1 MSDQKLTLQQLES
14 FLWETAD
21 ILRGNMDASEYKDYI
36 FGMLFIKRLSD
47 VFDEQYEKNV
57 AHYLSTG
64 KSQAEAEK
72 QADEPDEYPGTFYVP
87 QASRWKSLRHL
98 HNDIGSELNKAAAA
112 IEEYDTRLEGVLAN
126 IDFNNK
132 AKLPDHKLRDLIS
145 HFDKHRLRN
154 SDFVPPDLMGAAYEY
169 LIKQFADSAGKK
181 GGEFYTPA
189 NVVRLMVHL
198 IDPRPGMRIYDPTCG
213 SGGMLIQA
221 QQYIGEHF
229 TDKKG
234 NPERDVSLFGQE
246 INHSTWAI
254 CKMNMV
260 LHGILDAMVERG
272 DTIRDPKHLDRG
284 ELRTF
289 DRVIANPPFSLD
301 KWGHDLFQSDPYGRN
316 RFGTPPKS
324 QGDLAFVQHMIASLN
339 SEGKLG
345 VVMPHGVLFRS
356 GAEKRIR
363 QGILEADLL
372 EAVIGLP
379 PALFYGTGIPASIL
393 IINKAKPE
401 DRKGKVIFIN
411 SELEYDSGKN
421 QNVLRQQ
428 DIEHIVHAYRDY
440 TEEKRYSRVVP
451 TNEIKG
457 NDYNLNIRRY
467 ADTSPPPEKFDVRG
481 VLYGGIPVSEVEDDY
496 IQEALQGFDVSCIF
510 VSNGDGY
517 YHFRDDVN
525 TRNDIRAALGT
536 DNVAIN
542 SIFERWW
549 DKYKVSLRELERDC
563 AEADAGMNSYLKEL
577 GYE

>member
-36 FGMLFIKRLSD
+36 FGLLFIKRLSD
-47 VFDEQYEKNV
+47 VFDEQYEANI
-57 AHYLSTG
+57 AHYRSKG
-64 KSQAEAEK
+64 KSQSEAEK
-72 QADEPDEYPGTFYVP
+72 LADDPDEYPGTFYVP
-87 QASRWKSLRHL
+87 PTARWKLLKHL
-98 HNDIGSELNKAAAA
+98 HHDIGVELNKAAEA
-112 IEEYDTRLEGVLAN
+112 IEEHDRRLEGVLQN

-145 HFDKHRLRN
+145 HFDKHRLGN
-154 SDFVPPDLMGAAYEY
+154 SDFVHPDLMGAAYEY

-198 IDPRPGMRIYDPTCG
+198 IDPQPGMRVYDPTCG

-221 QQYIGEHF
+221 KQYVGEHYE
-229 TDKKG
+229 D
-234 NPERDVSLFGQE
+234 ERNISLFGQE

-260 LHGILDAMVERG
+260 LHGILDSMIERG
-272 DTIRDPKHLDRG
+272 DTIRDPKHLYKG
-284 ELRTF
+284 ELQTF

-301 KWGHDLFQSDPYGRN
+301 RWGHDVFQSDSYGRN

-345 VVMPHGVLFRS
+345 VVMPHGVLFRG
-356 GAEKRIR
+356 GAEKQIR

-393 IINKAKPE
+393 IINKAKHE

-411 SELEYDSGKN
+411 GELEYESGKV
-421 QNVLRQQ
+421 QNTLRQQ
-428 DIEHIVHAYRDY
+428 DIEHIVHVYRDY
-440 TEEKRYSRVVP
+440 VEEKRYSKIA
-451 TNEIKG
+451 TLDEIKE

-467 ADTSPPPEKFDVRG
+467 ADTSPPPEQFDVRG
-481 VLYGGIPVSEVEDDY
+481 ILHGGIPVSEVEDDY
-496 IQEALQGFDVSCIF
+496 IQETLQGFDVSRVF
-510 VSNGDGY
+510 VENGDGY
-517 YHFRDDVN
+517 YRFKDEIVSRD
-525 TRNDIRAALGT
+525 DIRAHTGNDDA
-536 DNVAIN
+536 VSA
-542 SIFERWW
+542 IFERWW
-549 DKYKVSLRELERDC
+549 DKYKVSLRELEKQC
-563 AEADAGMNSYLKEL
+563 GEADEKMNLYLKEL

>member
-36 FGMLFIKRLSD
+36 FGLLFIKRLSD
-47 VFDEQYEKNV
+47 VFDEQYEANV
-57 AHYLSTG
+57 AHYLSKG
-64 KSQAEAEK
+64 KSQSEAERL
-72 QADEPDEYPGTFYVP
+72 ADDPDEIQGSFYVP
-87 QASRWKSLRHL
+87 LRARWHQLRHL
-98 HNDIGSELNKAAAA
+98 HENIGDYLNKAAEA
-112 IEEYDTRLEGVLAN
+112 IEEHPSNRAIEGVLQN

-198 IDPRPGMRIYDPTCG
+198 IDPQPGMRVYDPTCG

-221 QQYIGEHF
+221 KQYVGEHYK
-229 TDKKG
+229 D
-234 NPERDVSLFGQE
+234 ERNISLFGQE

-260 LHGILDAMVERG
+260 LHGILDAMIERG

-289 DRVIANPPFSLD
+289 ERVIANPPFGLD
-301 KWGHDLFQSDPYGRN
+301 RWGYDLFISDPFGRN
-316 RFGTPPKS
+316 MFGTPPKS

-356 GAEKRIR
+356 GAEKQIR
-363 QGILEADLL
+363 QGILEANLI

-393 IINKAKPE
+393 IVNKAKPE
-401 DRKGKVIFIN
+401 DRNGKVIFIN
-411 SELEYDSGKN
+411 GELEYESGKV
-421 QNVLRQQ
+421 QNRLRQQ
-428 DIEHIVHAYRDY
+428 DIEHIVHTYRNY
-440 TEEKRYSRVVP
+440 SEEKRYSKVV
-451 TNEIKG
+451 TLEEIRE

-467 ADTSPPPEKFDVRG
+467 ADTTPPPESFDVRG
-481 VLYGGIPVSEVEDDY
+481 VLNGGIPVSEVEDEY
-496 IQEALQGFDVSCIF
+496 VQETLRGFDVSCIF
-510 VSNGDGY
+510 VGDRDGY
-517 YHFRDDVN
+517 YRFKDEIATRDV
-525 TRNDIRAALGT
+525 IRTALGT
-536 DNVAIN
+536 DDNAIN
-542 SIFERWW
+542 AVFERWW
-549 DKYKVSLRELERDC
+549 DKYEVSLRELEKECAD
-563 AEADAGMNSYLKEL
+563 AEAKMNAYLQEL
-577 GYE
+577 GYERL